1 MARLPRLPYS
11 ITLKTTAKFIIVD
24 GNAYLHRAYHA
35 IPRLTTSRGEP
46 VNAIYG
52 FVRFLLKILREHNP
66 GYCAVCFDHPAPTF
80 RHVEYPAYKAHRKK
94 TDDDLILQ
102 MPIAREAAAAL
113 SLPVFEKAGFEADD
127 IIATL
132 ARAAAR
138 DGVETIV
145 VTGDKD
151 ALQLVSETITVYNES
166 RSAYMRPDTVAEK
179 YGLPPEQIV
188 DYLALMG
195 DASDNVPGLPGVGE
209 KSALKLIKEHGS
221 VEQLMEHLETLD
233 GRLRAIVA
241 ANKDILLQSKRLV
254 TLCDT
259 VPLGMT
265 WRDCAITP
273 PDAPVLAAFLARY
286 EFTGLAKAMGSGATA
301 PREDFFDQLR

>member
-1 MARLPRLPYS
+1 M
-11 ITLKTTAKFIIVD
+11 KNTAKFIIVD

-46 VNAIYG
+46 VNAVYG
-52 FVRFLLKILREHNP
+52 FVRFLLKLMREQAP

-113 SLPVFEKAGFEADD
+113 SLPVFEKAGYEADD
-127 IIATL
+127 VIATL
-132 ARAAAR
+132 ARTAAR

-151 ALQLVSETITVYNES
+151 ALQLVSDTITVYNES
-166 RSAYMRPDTVAEK
+166 RNAYVRQDTVREK
-179 YGLPPEQIV
+179 YGFSPDHFA

-209 KSALKLIKEHGS
+209 KTALKLIKEYGT
-221 VEQLMEHLETLD
+221 VESIMEHAETLD
-233 GRLRAIVA
+233 VRLRAIVGS
-241 ANKDILLQSKRLV
+241 NRDLLLHSKRLV

-259 VPLGMT
+259 VPLGAS
-265 WRDCAITP
+265 WRDCAVSQ
-273 PDAPVLAAFLARY
+273 PDAASLTAFLSRY
-286 EFTGLAKAMGSGATA
+286 EFTGLIKTMESPAPTA
-301 PREDFFDQLR
+301 AEDFFDRLT

>member
-1 MARLPRLPYS
+1 M
-11 ITLKTTAKFIIVD
+11 KTTAKFIIVD

-52 FVRFLLKILREHNP
+52 FVRFLLKILREHTP

-80 RHVEYPAYKAHRKK
+80 RHTEYPAYKAHRKK
-94 TDDDLILQ
+94 TDDDLVLQ

-113 SLPVFEKAGFEADD
+113 SLPALEKAGYEADD

-132 ARAAAR
+132 ARSAAR

-151 ALQLVSETITVYNES
+151 ALQLVSATITVYNES
-166 RSAYMRPDTVAEK
+166 RNTYLRPDTVVEK
-179 YGLPPEQIV
+179 YGFAPEHIA

-209 KSALKLIKEHGS
+209 KTALKLIREHGS
-221 VEQLMEHLETLD
+221 VEHLIERQGSLD
-233 GRLRAIVA
+233 GRLRAIIA
-241 ANKDILLQSKRLV
+241 DNRDILLQSKRLV

-259 VPLGMT
+259 VPLGIT
-265 WRDCAITP
+265 WRDCAVNP
-273 PDAPVLAAFLARY
+273 PDAAALAAFLSRY
-286 EFTGLAKAMGSGATA
+286 EFTGLAKALGSAVPPA
-301 PREDFFDQLR
+301 REDFFDRLT

>member
-1 MARLPRLPYS
+1 MQSS
-11 ITLKTTAKFIIVD
+11 ITLKNTPEFIIVD

-46 VNAIYG
+46 VNAVYG
-52 FVRFLLKILREHNP
+52 FIRFLLKLLREHSP

-80 RHVEYPAYKAHRKK
+80 RHTEYPAYKAHRKK
-94 TDDDLILQ
+94 TDDDLIAQ
-102 MPIAREAAAAL
+102 MPIARDAAAAL
-113 SLPVFEKAGFEADD
+113 SLPVFEKAGYEADD

-132 ARAAAR
+132 ARSAAR

-151 ALQLVSETITVYNES
+151 ALQLVSDTITVYNES
-166 RSAYMRPDTVAEK
+166 RNVYIQPDTVREK
-179 YGLPPEQIV
+179 FGFSPEHFA

-209 KSALKLIKEHGS
+209 KTALKLIQEHGS
-221 VEQLMEHLETLD
+221 VEQLMEHPESLD
-233 GRLRAIVA
+233 GRLRGLVA
-241 ANKDILLQSKRLV
+241 ANRDILIQSKRLV

-265 WRDCAITP
+265 WRDCAVNP

-286 EFTGLAKAMGSGATA
+286 EFTGLAKAMGIAAPA
-301 PREDFFDQLR
+301 PREDFFDQLT